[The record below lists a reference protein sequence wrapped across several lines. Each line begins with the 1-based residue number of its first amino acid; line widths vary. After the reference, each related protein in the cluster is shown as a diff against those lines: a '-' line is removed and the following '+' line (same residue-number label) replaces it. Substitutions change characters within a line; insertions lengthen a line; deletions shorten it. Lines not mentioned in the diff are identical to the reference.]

1 LGRTVQAGI
10 GLFLSSKPRCIKDS
24 ASHVGWPICWQR
36 STRCRQECR
45 RTPKQQAPSSFVST
59 PLKDGAGTRRG
70 GRGKWCVAKIKF
82 RKAIKPSI
90 GSHMNAVEL
99 RTIAKVTRRLPL
111 EAPVLWRAQ
120 FDSSHDGH
128 DSFRTRFCGATRPA
142 DVGRALFGPV
152 FPVQVQPRHL
162 ISFAIPA

>member
-1 LGRTVQAGI
+1 MVPTATNLQRLGTAAEWRILRG
-10 GLFLSSKPRCIKDS
+10 RS
-24 ASHVGWPICWQR
+24 ALR
-36 STRCRQECR
+36 S
-45 RTPKQQAPSSFVST
+45 V
-59 PLKDGAGTRRG
+59 L
-70 GRGKWCVAKIKF
+70 WMAKSRANPG

-142 DVGRALFGPV
+142 DVGRALLGPV

-162 ISFAIPA
+162 ISLRSPL